1 MEKDSRLGKIIEFA
15 IEKEEAAQKFYLA
28 LVDRVSD
35 ASTQDSLRYLAGE
48 EAKHK
53 EFLEKYLRGEIQEGT
68 LRLTEVVEY
77 KILEHL
83 EEEPV
88 PSESLSSEE
97 AFLLAAKR
105 EQASYLFYGDLSRLH
120 PDGPVK
126 DLLERMANEE
136 LRHKEKVEYHY
147 ANTAFPQTSGG

>member
-1 MEKDSRLGKIIEFA
+1 MEKDSQLGKIIEFA
-15 IEKEEAAQKFYLA
+15 IEKEEAAHKYYLT
-28 LVDRVSD
+28 LVNRVSD
-35 ASTQDSLRYLAGE
+35 ASTQESLRFLAGE
-48 EAKHK
+48 EVKHK

-68 LRLTEVVEY
+68 LRLAEVVEY

-88 PSESLSSEE
+88 ASESLSTEE

-126 DLLERMANEE
+126 DLLARMANEE
-136 LRHKEKVEYHY
+136 LRHKEKVEYLY

>member
-1 MEKDSRLGKIIEFA
+1 MKEDSRLGKILEFA
-15 IEKEEAAQKFYLA
+15 VEKEESAQKFYLK
-28 LVDRVSD
+28 LVERVTD
-35 ASTQDSLRYLAGE
+35 ASAQEALKYLAAE
-48 EAKHK
+48 EAKHQ
-53 EFLEKYLRGEIQEGT
+53 EFLEKYLRGEIPEGS

-88 PSESLSSEE
+88 ASESLSAED

-105 EQASYLFYGDLSRLH
+105 EQASCAFYGDLSRLH
-120 PDGPVK
+120 PEGPVK
-126 DLLERMANEE
+126 DLLAKMANEE
-136 LRHKEKVEYHY
+136 LRHKEKVEYLY

>member
-1 MEKDSRLGKIIEFA
+1 MEKDSRLEKILEFA
-15 IEKEEAAQKFYLA
+15 VEKEEAAQKFYLNLA
-28 LVDRVSD
+28 DRVSD
-35 ASTQDSLRYLAGE
+35 ASTQDTLKFLARE
-48 EAKHK
+48 EARHK
-53 EFLEKYLRGEIQEGT
+53 DFLERYLRGEVSEGA
-68 LRLTEVVEY
+68 LRMSEVVEY

-88 PSESLSSEE
+88 ASESLSPEE

-105 EQASYLFYGDLSRLH
+105 EQASVLFYGDLSRLH

-126 DLLERMANEE
+126 DLLAKMANEE
-136 LRHKEKVEYHY
+136 LRHKEKVEYLY

>member
-1 MEKDSRLGKIIEFA
+1 MEKDSQLGKIIEFA
-15 IEKEEAAQKFYLA
+15 VEKEEAAQKFYLK
-28 LVDRVSD
+28 LVGRVSD
-35 ASTQDSLRYLAGE
+35 ASTQDTLKFLAGE

-53 EFLEKYLRGEIQEGT
+53 DFLEKYLRGEIAEGA

-88 PSESLSSEE
+88 ASESLSPEE

-120 PDGPVK
+120 PEGPVK
-126 DLLERMANEE
+126 DLLSKMANEE
-136 LRHKEKVEYHY
+136 LRHKEKVEYLY

>member
-1 MEKDSRLGKIIEFA
+1 MEKDSPLGKILEFA
-15 IEKEEAAQKFYLA
+15 VEKEEAAQKFYLK

-35 ASTQDSLRYLAGE
+35 ASTQDTLRFLARE
-48 EAKHK
+48 EARHK
-53 EFLEKYLRGEIQEGT
+53 DFLERYLRGEVTEGA
-68 LRLTEVVEY
+68 LRMSEVVEY

-88 PSESLSSEE
+88 ASESLSPEE

-105 EQASYLFYGDLSRLH
+105 EQASVLFYGDLSRLH
-120 PDGPVK
+120 PEGPVK
-126 DLLERMANEE
+126 DLLAKMANEE
-136 LRHKEKVEYHY
+136 LRHKEKVEYLY

>member
-1 MEKDSRLGKIIEFA
+1 MEKDTQLGKIIEFA

-28 LVDRVSD
+28 LVGRVSD
-35 ASTQDSLRYLAGE
+35 ASTQESLGFLANE

-53 EFLEKYLRGEIQEGT
+53 EFLEKYLRGEIPEGT

-88 PSESLSSEE
+88 ASESLSPEE

-105 EQASYLFYGDLSRLH
+105 EQASYLFYRDLSRLH
-120 PDGPVK
+120 EDGPVK
-126 DLLERMANEE
+126 DLLSKMANEE
-136 LRHKEKVEYHY
+136 LRHKEKVEYLY

>member
-1 MEKDSRLGKIIEFA
+1 MEKDSQLGKIIEFA

-28 LVDRVSD
+28 LAGRVSD
-35 ASTQDSLRYLAGE
+35 ASTRESLGFLANE

-88 PSESLSSEE
+88 ASESLSPEE
-97 AFLLAAKR
+97 AFLKR
-105 EQASYLFYGDLSRLH
+105 RSSWRRNESR
-120 PDGPVK
+120 P
-126 DLLERMANEE
+126 RICS
-136 LRHKEKVEYHY
+136 
-147 ANTAFPQTSGG
+147 TAT

>member
-1 MEKDSRLGKIIEFA
+1 MRKNSQVGKILEFA
-15 IEKEEAAQKFYLA
+15 IEKEEAAHKFYVRLGE
-28 LVDRVSD
+28 LVSD
-35 ASTQDSLRYLAGE
+35 ASTRDTLDFLARE

-53 EFLEKYLRGEIQEGT
+53 EFLERYLRGEVSEGA
-68 LRLTEVVEY
+68 LRLSQVVEY

-88 PSESLSSEE
+88 PSESLSPQE

-105 EQASYLFYGDLSRLH
+105 EQSAHLFYGELSRLH
-120 PDGPVK
+120 PAGPVK
-126 DLLERMANEE
+126 ELLARMANEE
-136 LRHKEKVEYHY
+136 LRHKEKVEYLY

>member
-1 MEKDSRLGKIIEFA
+1 MEKESQVGKILEFA
-15 IEKEEAAQKFYLA
+15 IEKEEAAKQFYRRLGG
-28 LVDRVSD
+28 LVSD
-35 ASTQDSLRYLAGE
+35 ASTRDALEFLAGE

-53 EFLEKYLRGEIQEGT
+53 DFLERYLRGEISEGA

-83 EEEPV
+83 EEEPL
-88 PSESLSSEE
+88 PSDSLTPEE

-105 EQASYLFYGDLSRLH
+105 EQAAHLFYGDLSRVH

-126 DLLERMANEE
+126 DLLARMANEE
-136 LRHKEKVEYHY
+136 LRHKEKVEYLY

>member
-1 MEKDSRLGKIIEFA
+1 MEKDNQLGKIIEFA
-15 IEKEEAAQKFYLA
+15 VEKEEAAQKFYLN
-28 LVDRVSD
+28 LVERVSD
-35 ASTQDSLRYLAGE
+35 ASTQDSLKFLANE

-53 EFLEKYLRGEIQEGT
+53 EFLEKYLRGEIPEGT

-88 PSESLSSEE
+88 ASETLSSEE

-126 DLLERMANEE
+126 DLLAKMANEE
-136 LRHKEKVEYHY
+136 LRHKEKVEYLY

>member
-1 MEKDSRLGKIIEFA
+1 MERDSQLGKILEFA
-15 IEKEEAAQKFYLA
+15 IEKEGSAQRFYLK
-28 LVDRVSD
+28 LVELIAD
-35 ASTQDSLRYLAGE
+35 ASAQDALKFLASE

-53 EFLEKYLRGEIQEGT
+53 DFLEKYLRGEIPEGS

-77 KILEHL
+77 RILEHL

-88 PSESLSSEE
+88 ATESLSAED

-105 EQASYLFYGDLSRLH
+105 EQAACAFYGDLSRLH
-120 PDGPVK
+120 PEGPVK
-126 DLLERMANEE
+126 DLLKKMANEE
-136 LRHKEKVEYHY
+136 LRHKEKVEYLY